1 MLKTLKINKKARLA
15 YKKYIGTATLGITG
29 NRKRDLGKLL
39 FWAKMPKSNGK
50 YTGLNTQANIY
61 YRETTV
67 YNFIKN
73 LRYRNNIGQDV
84 KVR

>member
-50 YTGLNTQANIY
+50 YTGLNT
-61 YRETTV
+61 
-67 YNFIKN
+67 
-73 LRYRNNIGQDV
+73 
-84 KVR
+84 